1 MSEGDVWNEES
12 LEDEGPALPRRAVE
26 DSADMDITPMI
37 DITFLLLIFFLVCS
51 TMSQA
56 TSVKLPPAR
65 HGKGVDE
72 QTAVIIT
79 IDGEEGEGK
88 PRVYLGDGTT
98 NPFKSWLVFEV
109 LGLVIGGF
117 ISGAIAGRNKIMVE
131 KGPRISNKG
140 RFLFAFIG
148 GALMGYGA
156 KLARGCTSGQ
166 ALSGGAVLSVG
177 GWAFM
182 AAVFAGAYAFAYFLR
197 RQWL

>member
-1 MSEGDVWNEES
+1 MREGDVWNEEDQ
-12 LEDEGPALPRRAVE
+12 EDEGPVLPRRTVD

-79 IDGEEGEGK
+79 IDGEGGETK

-98 NPFKSWLVFEV
+98 GELLPDDHETQQQMIAEAVEAGLQEPGKTSILVK
-109 LGLVIGGF
+109 
-117 ISGAIAGRNKIMVE
+117 A
-131 KGPRISNKG
+131 
-140 RFLFAFIG
+140 
-148 GALMGYGA
+148 
-156 KLARGCTSGQ
+156 ARGVKAGDVERVSKAAG
-166 ALSGGAVLSVG
+166 SVAEEASFHLG
-177 GWAFM
+177 VM
-182 AAVFAGAYAFAYFLR
+182 EV
-197 RQWL
+197 Q